1 MDNLFAMIGLAIL
14 SAGAVII
21 VLMLV
26 VLAAIVIAIT
36 GAAIFSVLTV

>member
-1 MDNLFAMIGLAIL
+1 MDNFFTMIGLAIL
-14 SAGAVII
+14 GIGAVII

-36 GAAIFSVLTV
+36 GAAIFSVFTV